1 MKLPSGWE
9 AKRLRTLITINY
21 GKGLPERERKT
32 GSFFVFGANGPV
44 GNHNEAFTKGQ
55 TLIIGRKGSVGAVNW
70 SEHACWPIDTTYYID
85 EFPQNLDKRYL
96 YYFLKS
102 QPLSSMDKSAAIP
115 GLNRN
120 DLYNVEIP
128 IPFPS
133 NIEYSIN
140 FQRQIVA
147 RIEALVSEVREMRE
161 INQRIQADVDHL
173 MDSIY
178 EETFPDQ
185 HDRLPEGW
193 KIKTFNDICL
203 INPRRPQIRREA
215 NVPTSFVPMS
225 AVDEKTGA
233 IVDLQI
239 KPFSAVRTG
248 FTYFEENDVLF
259 AKITPSM
266 QNGKSAIAR
275 NLIDGLGFGSTEFH
289 VLRANPGILPEWIY
303 HFIRRKRFRK
313 EAMLRF
319 RGAAG
324 QQRVPQDFLEQ
335 HIIPVPFPNDPEKSI
350 AVQKRLIAYFD
361 SIRNDTVE
369 MQDTASK
376 NSDHL
381 DQLESAILAQA
392 FRGEL

>member
-147 RIEALVSEVREMRE
+147 RIEALLSEVREMRE
-161 INQRIQADVDHL
+161 INQRIIKDTNSL
-173 MDSIY
+173 MDSFLLEMLPDPNNGLPSRWGAKPLSSLASEESNQIIPSDHPTEIY
-178 EETFPDQ
+178 NYWG
-185 HDRLPEGW
+185 LNAISEGQVAEPSPNYIQG
-193 KIKTFNDICL
+193 KDVRSACVSFTPKNILYSKL
-203 INPRRPQIRREA
+203 RPYLNKVIVPSLDGIGSTEWIVYKPNQNIIRREYLA
-215 NVPTSFVPMS
+215 FVMRTKWFVNLASSSSYGSRMPRAKKSVLHEINVPLPFIEDPNQSILIQNQ
-225 AVDEKTGA
+225 
-233 IVDLQI
+233 IVERIIQ
-239 KPFSAVRTG
+239 FSSSI
-248 FTYFEENDVLF
+248 D
-259 AKITPSM
+259 SM
-266 QNGKSAIAR
+266 QKS
-275 NLIDGLGFGSTEFH
+275 ND
-289 VLRANPGILPEWIY
+289 
-303 HFIRRKRFRK
+303 
-313 EAMLRF
+313 
-319 RGAAG
+319 
-324 QQRVPQDFLEQ
+324 QQEELVNQLEQ
-335 HIIPVPFPNDPEKSI
+335 SI
-350 AVQKRLIAYFD
+350 L
-361 SIRNDTVE
+361 S
-369 MQDTASK
+369 
-376 NSDHL
+376 
-381 DQLESAILAQA
+381 QA